1 MNENSFPREVV
12 NILVKTSYH
21 CFSIRIKKNS
31 EKPIGGV
38 QYKKIRLFDIN
49 QEN

>member
-12 NILVKTSYH
+12 NILVKTSY
-21 CFSIRIKKNS
+21 FSMRIKKNS